1 MHRLFGTI
9 LICVA
14 VAVALGSSAALA
26 YDSPQQYGLEVR
38 GGFGMY
44 DMGDVTSG
52 IETLQ
57 ANLNANRVPN
67 SLTTADNGPAAGI
80 SFLYRPAR
88 HTMWEVGFNALLD
101 VDNTVDT
108 TPDTASGQIL
118 MHANE
123 FFLKGNVVATLTDR
137 LHLDFGA
144 GVSYYNTELQVQDNY
159 RGRYTYDAVGRGFG
173 LLGTAGL
180 EFMVTNRVGV
190 LLQGGGRIVNTS
202 HFTYFDNDTQLR
214 TVLDVP
220 EGTRPMEVNLSGAY
234 ANLGLR
240 IYFDKVTKPVDFT
253 R

>member
-26 YDSPQQYGLEVR
+26 YDSPQQYGVELR

-44 DMGDVTSG
+44 DMGDVTPG

-57 ANLNANRVPN
+57 ANLNANRIAN
-67 SLTTADNGPAAGI
+67 TLNEADNGPAAGL
-80 SFLYRPAR
+80 SFLYRPSR
-88 HTMWEVGFNALLD
+88 HTMWEAGFNAILD
-101 VDNTVDT
+101 VENKVNTN
-108 TPDTASGQIL
+108 PDTASGQIL

-137 LHLDFGA
+137 VHLDFGA
-144 GVSYYNTELQVQDNY
+144 GVSYYNTELQLQDNY
-159 RGRYTYDAVGRGFG
+159 RGQYYYDAVGRGFG
-173 LLGTAGL
+173 LIGTAGV
-180 EFMVTNRVGV
+180 EFLLTKRVG
-190 LLQGGGRIVNTS
+190 LIAQGGGRIVNTS
-202 HFTYFDNDTQLR
+202 HFTYYDDATALR
-214 TVLDVP
+214 TVLNVP
-220 EGTRPMEVNLSGAY
+220 GGTRPMEVNLSGAY